1 MAAGALRYALGV
13 VLIAAGI
20 TIMNKA
26 NTDLVPWVV
35 GGASLA
41 IAALF
46 AVQIAL
52 RKEVEHDPAEQEW
65 MRRVASHGDEIER
78 HQAME
83 AELAT
88 RARARSA
95 PAHVGARD

>member
-1 MAAGALRYALGV
+1 MILGSNMSVKWPQGLLRGALGV
-13 VLIAAGI
+13 VLIAAGV

-35 GGASLA
+35 V
-41 IAALF
+41 IAAVAVAVLF

-65 MRRVASHGDEIER
+65 LRRAAMVASHGDEIER
-78 HQAME
+78 YQQVEGA
-83 AELAT
+83 
-88 RARARSA
+88 A
-95 PAHVGARD
+95 PSG